1 MTPLEPLADGVGHDE
16 MPLWS
21 PSPERVERS
30 ALDRFRLQVAEV
42 HGVTPATSR
51 ELHAWS
57 VAAADDFWEMVFRA
71 AVHRGSRGGGPVSEL
86 VDRPPGRSY
95 FPTAAVCYAE
105 ELLAGGSLPGA
116 DDVALVYRRED
127 GHREEHSWEGLRRE
141 VAACA
146 WLLRTAGVGSGDRV
160 AAWLPNVPEA
170 VIAMLAANSLGAVFT
185 SASPDF
191 GPSGLADRFAQVA
204 PSVLIVADAYHY
216 DGKVHGRLS
225 ALPEVL
231 RLLPT
236 VTTVVVVPEVESRAA
251 VAEKVAALDLGRNV
265 AVALWPLIDGQP
277 REPEFTRRGYS
288 DPGFV
293 LYSSGTTGQPKC
305 IVHSALGLAL
315 KHWTEH
321 VLHSDIRAGDTVF
334 YFTTCGWMMWNWLVA
349 SLAVGATVVLYDGS
363 PLHDDGQV
371 LWSLAAAERV
381 TFFGAS
387 AKFFDSCRQAG
398 LRPAAEHDLSHLRT
412 VASTG
417 SPLSAEDF
425 AYVYA
430 DVAPDAQLASISGGT
445 DICGCFVLG
454 DPTRPVYAGEIQTPA
469 LGVAVDVVDEAG
481 ESLAARPGE
490 RGELIC
496 RNTFPSMPLGF
507 WGDVDGSRY
516 RAAYFDANP
525 GVWTHGDFAHWTDHG
540 GIVITGRSDATL
552 NAGGVRIGTAEI
564 YRQVESF
571 DEVVEALAVG
581 QEYDGDTRIVL
592 FLRMAPGAALDED
605 LAARIRRR
613 LRSHASPRH
622 VPAVILAV
630 ADLPRTRSG
639 KLAELA
645 VADVVNGRPVR
656 NTHALAN
663 PECLTVFEDLPDLAR

>member
-1 MTPLEPLADGVGHDE
+1 MDG
-16 MPLWS
+16 
-21 PSPERVERS
+21 
-30 ALDRFRLQVAEV
+30 FRRRVAEV
-42 HGVTPATSR
+42 HGVAPATSR

-57 VAAADDFWEMVFRA
+57 VAAADDFWEMVFQA
-71 AVHRGSRGGGPVSEL
+71 AVHRGSRGDGPVSEV

-95 FPTAAVCYAE
+95 FPSAEVCYAE
-105 ELLAGGSLPGA
+105 ELLAGGSAPGA
-116 DDVALVYRRED
+116 GDLALIYRRED
-127 GHREEHSWEGLRRE
+127 GHREELTWDELRRG

-146 WLLRTAGVGSGDRV
+146 WLLRTAGVVSGDRV
-160 AAWLPNVPEA
+160 AAWLPNAPEA

-204 PSVLIVADAYHY
+204 PRVLIVADAYRY
-216 DGKVHGRLS
+216 GGKVHHRLP

-236 VTTVVVVPEVESRAA
+236 VTTVVVVPEVESRET
-251 VAEKVAALDLGRNV
+251 VADQVATLNPGREV
-265 AVALWPLIDGQP
+265 AVALWPLADGQQP
-277 REPEFTRRGYS
+277 EPEFTRRGYS

-321 VLHSDIRAGDTVF
+321 VLHSDIRAGDSVF

-371 LWSLAAAERV
+371 LWALAAAEQV

-387 AKFFDSCRQAG
+387 AKFFDACRQQG
-398 LRPAAEHDLSHLRT
+398 LRPAAQHDLSRLRT

-425 AYVYA
+425 AYVYSE
-430 DVAPDAQLASISGGT
+430 VAPDAQLASISGGT

-454 DPTRPVYAGEIQTPA
+454 DPTLPVFAGEIQTPA

-481 ESLAARPGE
+481 ASLAGRPGE

-507 WGDVDGSRY
+507 WGDADGSRY
-516 RAAYFDANP
+516 RAAYFEVNP
-525 GVWTHGDFAHWTDHG
+525 GIWTHGDFAQWTEHG

-592 FLRMAPGAALDED
+592 FVRMAPGAALDDD
-605 LAARIRRR
+605 LAARIRAR
-613 LRSHASPRH
+613 LRTNASPRH

-630 ADLPRTRSG
+630 VDLPRTRSG

-645 VADVVNGRPVR
+645 VADVVNHRPVR

-663 PECLTVFEDLPDLAR
+663 PECLSAFEDLPDLAH